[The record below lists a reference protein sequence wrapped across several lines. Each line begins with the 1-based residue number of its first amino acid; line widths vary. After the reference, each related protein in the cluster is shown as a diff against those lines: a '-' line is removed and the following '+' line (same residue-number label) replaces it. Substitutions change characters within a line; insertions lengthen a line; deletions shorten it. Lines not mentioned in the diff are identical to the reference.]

1 MERQKVISVGQT
13 AHGAAQQALVVARD
27 AYFLAADKPAGLLV
41 HGDGTGAA
49 TLTDQVTA
57 YLRAHGSDAVPQAVQ
72 RLDVPTTGLV
82 LYSLDKAT
90 QPAFDALVAGHD
102 MRKRYLAVVS
112 GVWPARPQVIDAPIG
127 RDRHDSRRMR
137 VSRTGKPARTRVEL
151 LERRGPYS
159 LLLVELLSGRKHQI
173 RVHLA
178 SRGFPI
184 VGDGIYGGR
193 ANAGGLMLHAWRE
206 EFDHPI
212 TGERVALETVW
223 PERFSSLGF
232 HPRLS

>member
-112 GVWPARPQVIDAPIG
+112 GVWPARPRSSTRRSAP
-127 RDRHDSRRMR
+127 
-137 VSRTGKPARTRVEL
+137 TATTT
-151 LERRGPYS
+151 
-159 LLLVELLSGRKHQI
+159 
-173 RVHLA
+173 A
-178 SRGFPI
+178 
-184 VGDGIYGGR
+184 
-193 ANAGGLMLHAWRE
+193 ACA
-206 EFDHPI
+206 
-212 TGERVALETVW
+212 
-223 PERFSSLGF
+223 
-232 HPRLS
+232 